1 MVWWER
7 WMVWWERRMELA
19 AGLDGVADGVAAGL
33 DGVADGVAAGLDGVA
48 SLPSADGSTLTT

>member
-1 MVWWER
+1 MVWLTEWQQG
-7 WMVWWERRMELA
+7 WM
-19 AGLDGVADGVAAGL
+19 GVADGVAAGL